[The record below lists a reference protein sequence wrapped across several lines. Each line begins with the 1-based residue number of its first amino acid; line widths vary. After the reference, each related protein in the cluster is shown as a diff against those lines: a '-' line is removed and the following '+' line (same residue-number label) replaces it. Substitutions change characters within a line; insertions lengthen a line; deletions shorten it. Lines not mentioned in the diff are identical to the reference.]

1 MLDRTADVRAI
12 FSWSY
17 QTLSGEAARLF
28 RLVAGLH
35 PDADAATA
43 AAASVAGVPVSRA
56 RALLAELTRASLR
69 TEHAPGRYSC
79 HDLLRAYADELCGT
93 SDSDTDAAL
102 HRLLADHYAHTAHA
116 AARHLHVDVF
126 QASTCAAP
134 GPGVAVAD
142 FDGPGE
148 ALAWLTAER
157 PALLATL
164 RVAADLGLDRQVC
177 QLAQAMFVFLHR
189 QASGVTGP
197 IRSGPPWLPPGGW
210 ATRLPL
216 PGCGP
221 AVAADLVFG
230 SGLGASAAVLRQT
243 RAWSSGSACPGLSE
257 GQDLGGAVLPGDI
270 RDVQRVSHPL
280 ARTLTDSRAAI
291 TQGSHVG
298 VRLCGV
304 SGCRAASAAR
314 P

>member
-189 QASGVTGP
+189 QGFWRDRADTQ
-197 IRSGPPWLPPGGW
+197 R
-210 ATRLPL
+210 T
-216 PGCGP
+216 
-221 AVAADLVFG
+221 AVAAARRLGDPAAAARMWAGCGGRSGVRERLG
-230 SGLGASAAVLRQT
+230 SI
-243 RAWSSGSACPGLSE
+243 
-257 GQDLGGAVLPGDI
+257 GGCSPADPRVVI
-270 RDVQRVSHPL
+270 RQRVP
-280 ARTLTDSRAAI
+280 
-291 TQGSHVG
+291 
-298 VRLCGV
+298 
-304 SGCRAASAAR
+304 R
-314 P
+314 PF